1 MRKGNSPLRSLAV
14 ILMAVFLAGGVA
26 ACGGGETIFTQPPTT
41 PPPTTPPPTT
51 PPPTTP
57 PPTTP
62 PPTGGDEPPRNGQ
75 RLGLGETFEPSNP
88 RSPSSWETPEYGRS
102 NGLGLINARQGYAR
116 RTTGQPGGRGITV
129 AVLDDGVDF
138 DHPDIDP
145 GQHDNELAFTGADLP
160 RDHGT
165 PVAGVI
171 AARRDGRGVHGVAY
185 AANIQSIGTCKSSGG
200 CFGDV
205 LDVANVDETAADIAS
220 AAGVTAF
227 YGNIDSSPEAS
238 SHIMNMS
245 FAYTNAHNI
254 PQITSAMRDAAAAGR
269 IMVAALGNCFEGGP
283 SCYANG
289 EFDEGI
295 GPSGA
300 PASNVADPGIA
311 GYAIAVGSM
320 NSSGT
325 WRADHSNTCGSVK
338 EYCLFAPGENIYTTV
353 DGGGHGTVS
362 GTSFAAPHVAG
373 AAAVLWAA
381 FPNKRGN
388 QIVQRLL
395 STATPVPGDG
405 ALGSD
410 GISFTFGH
418 GALDLGAAM
427 NPVGFLSLTTAGGS
441 LVPLADSYVALP
453 PGFSA
458 PPQSKALADTVVYDE
473 QMFPFYH
480 DLAASFRVSDRRA
493 EGMLRDFLSS
503 LGASSS
509 ISFDRTD
516 ASLEFVH
523 EDDDTADLRWDATD
537 GDEQDEELDVYRFA
551 HTPTPGLTI
560 AVGQGFGSI
569 GSSNDFVAART
580 QRTIFADEFSVA
592 PFATFAGPGLGLTVD
607 WQVNE
612 GTTIDLVGK
621 DGRGYGGS
629 SSAQLASLGL
639 TREIGESVT
648 LGARYGTL
656 RERGSLMG
664 IRTEGAFAS
673 TGHATTNFVDVSME
687 GRVSNDMTLF
697 GSFSHGIT
705 GGGTPGAE
713 SSLVSAWSDARAG
726 SFVIGTEFVRLM
738 QDSDRLTLTASSPF
752 RADRATVHVE
762 VPDREVADQVVGY
775 TRHAI
780 DLVPG
785 GREHRV
791 QWVYEMRPGV
801 AWLGLGREA
810 VSFAIGSYLRME
822 SDHDE
827 TADPEYGAAA
837 KIRATF

>member
-1 MRKGNSPLRSLAV
+1 M
-14 ILMAVFLAGGVA
+14 
-26 ACGGGETIFTQPPTT
+26 
-41 PPPTTPPPTT
+41 
-51 PPPTTP
+51 
-57 PPTTP
+57 
-62 PPTGGDEPPRNGQ
+62 
-75 RLGLGETFEPSNP
+75 
-88 RSPSSWETPEYGRS
+88 
-102 NGLGLINARQGYAR
+102 
-116 RTTGQPGGRGITV
+116 
-129 AVLDDGVDF
+129 AVLDNGVEF
-138 DHPDIDP
+138 SHPDIDQ
-145 GQHDNELAFTGADLP
+145 GQHDSQYLFPGAQLP
-160 RDHGT
+160 RSHGT
-165 PVAGVI
+165 PVSGVI
-171 AARRDGRGVHGVAY
+171 AARRDGQGMHGVAY
-185 AANIQSIGTCKSSGG
+185 AANIVSIATCKISGG
-200 CFGDV
+200 CVGDEV
-205 LDVANVDETAADIAS
+205 DVAHADETAADIAS
-220 AAGVTAF
+220 ASGLTRT
-227 YGNIDSSPEAS
+227 YGNIDSTPEAS

-245 FAYTNAHNI
+245 FGTSGGRI
-254 PQITSAMRDAAAAGR
+254 EVPQVISAMQDAAAAGR
-269 IMVAALGNCFEGGP
+269 IMVIALGNDAHLGP
-283 SCYANG
+283 A
-289 EFDEGI
+289 GI
-295 GPSGA
+295 
-300 PASNVADPGIA
+300 PAAYVGDPGIA
-311 GYAIAVGSM
+311 GWAIAVGALDPT
-320 NSSGT
+320 GT
-325 WRADHSNTCGSVK
+325 RDAGFSNTCNGIAN
-338 EYCLFAPGENIYTTV
+338 YCMFAPGESVYTTV
-353 DGGGHGTVS
+353 DGGGYGYVD
-362 GTSFAAPHVAG
+362 GTSFAAPMVAG
-373 AAAVLWAA
+373 AAAVVWAA
-381 FPNKRGN
+381 FPNKSGA
-388 QIVQRLL
+388 QIVDRLFT
-395 STATPVPGDG
+395 TAGPLQGY
-405 ALGSD
+405 LFSQYY
-410 GISFTFGH
+410 GH

-427 NPVGFLSLTTAGGS
+427 SPVGFLSLTTAGGS
-441 LVPLADSYVALP
+441 MVPLDDSYVTLP

-523 EDDDTADLRWDATD
+523 DDDDTADTRWDTTA

-560 AVGQGFGSI
+560 AFGQGFGSI

-592 PFATFAGPGLGLTVD
+592 PFATFAGTGLGLTVD
-607 WQVNE
+607 WQVDE
-612 GTTIDLVGK
+612 ATTIDLVGR

-687 GRVSNDMTLF
+687 GRVLNDMTLF
-697 GSFSHGIT
+697 GSVSHGIT